1 MNNKQVSREKAKK
14 TNVLISTFYIKFKK
28 YTFCIMG
35 WLVNVNGKLKN
46 CIKNY
51 KQSLLLDTKLYE
63 LFNNKLIIHSKCI

>member
-14 TNVLISTFYIKFKK
+14 TNVLISIFYIKFKK

-35 WLVNVNGKLKN
+35 WLVNINGKLKN

-51 KQSLLLDTKLYE
+51 K
-63 LFNNKLIIHSKCI
+63 

>member
-35 WLVNVNGKLKN
+35 WLVNINGKLK
-46 CIKNY
+46 
-51 KQSLLLDTKLYE
+51 KLHK
-63 LFNNKLIIHSKCI
+63 KL